1 MSGLRHWRT
10 RHPVPASLPLLTPQ
24 VRRLRL
30 RELDPGYGR
39 RLRFLSYL
47 RLHLTCLVMA
57 TTPSVKPEEPWGK
70 DAEDPRVWEKACFKD
85 KWLPAI
91 VYARGEGKTH
101 MGLKEDTPR
110 NGEGRWGGSRGSQ
123 WQECLFFFFA
133 WPCVIVAK
141 LPSGRSTGPEPLQ
154 GVPRPVATDT
164 PWSTGE
170 RTRCRDPDLRAAA
183 PTHGGP

>member
-10 RHPVPASLPLLTPQ
+10 RHPVPASLPLLTPR

-110 NGEGRWGGSRGSQ
+110 NGEGCWGGSRGSQ
-123 WQECLFFFFA
+123 WQECLFFFFCLA
-133 WPCVIVAK
+133 MCDSCKVAK
-141 LPSGRSTGPEPLQ
+141 WPFHW
-154 GVPRPVATDT
+154 A
-164 PWSTGE
+164 
-170 RTRCRDPDLRAAA
+170 
-183 PTHGGP
+183 